1 MPPRKKKTRR
11 RRDTSIR
18 LLNVL
23 EAYTYASIL
32 SEGIMGN
39 SPWGF
44 VTGEQ
49 DLQQRA
55 ALTGS
60 ASLAQDTLSWT
71 GGVESPGGISLRDL
85 ASEPGQA
92 ISEMAGMFQA
102 NMANMAIQGIMVGAS
117 FKFGKR
123 LLRRQINNVNRNLF
137 KPLGMGVKL

>member
-23 EAYTYASIL
+23 EAYTYATIL

-49 DLQQRA
+49 DLQQRSM
-55 ALTGS
+55 LTGT
-60 ASLAQDTLSWT
+60 AAQAQDTLSWE
-71 GGVESPGGISLRDL
+71 GGAASAGGISLRDL
-85 ASEPGQA
+85 AQHPGQA
-92 ISEMAGMFQA
+92 LSEMAAMFNA
-102 NMANMAIQGIMVGAS
+102 NMTNMAIQGIFVGAS
-117 FKFGKR
+117 FKFGRR
-123 LLRRQINNVNRNLF
+123 LLRRQINTVNRSIF

>member
-11 RRDTSIR
+11 RRDTSLR

-32 SEGIMGN
+32 SQRIMGN

-49 DLQQRA
+49 DLTQR
-55 ALTGS
+55 S
-60 ASLAQDTLSWT
+60 SYDSSVDTTSLSWV
-71 GGVESPGGISLRDL
+71 GGAQSAGGISLRDL
-85 ASEPGQA
+85 ATEPRQA

-123 LLRRQINNVNRNLF
+123 LLRRQINTVNRSIF

>member
-1 MPPRKKKTRR
+1 MPPRKKKSRR

-23 EAYTYASIL
+23 EAYTYTSIL
-32 SEGIMGN
+32 SEGILGN

-49 DLQQRA
+49 DLTQRSI
-55 ALTGS
+55 T
-60 ASLAQDTLSWT
+60 DTIGGIDTPDISWT
-71 GGVESPGGISLRDL
+71 GGAQSAGGISLRDL
-85 ASEPGQA
+85 AQHPGQA
-92 ISEMAGMFQA
+92 LSEMAGMFQA
-102 NMANMAIQGIMVGAS
+102 NMANMAIQGIMVGAT

>member
-49 DLQQRA
+49 DLQQRS
-55 ALTGS
+55 ALT
-60 ASLAQDTLSWT
+60 ATADLAQSSLSWE
-71 GGVESPGGISLRDL
+71 GGAASAGGISLRDL
-85 ASEPGQA
+85 ATEPGQA

-102 NMANMAIQGIMVGAS
+102 NMTNMAIQGVMVGAT
-117 FKFGKR
+117 FKFGRR

>member
-32 SEGIMGN
+32 SEGIMGT

-44 VTGEQ
+44 VTGDK
-49 DLQQRA
+49 DLTQR
-55 ALTGS
+55 S
-60 ASLAQDTLSWT
+60 VYDSSVDTTSLSWT
-71 GGVESPGGISLRDL
+71 GGVASPGGISLRDL

-102 NMANMAIQGIMVGAS
+102 NMTNMAIQGVMVGAT